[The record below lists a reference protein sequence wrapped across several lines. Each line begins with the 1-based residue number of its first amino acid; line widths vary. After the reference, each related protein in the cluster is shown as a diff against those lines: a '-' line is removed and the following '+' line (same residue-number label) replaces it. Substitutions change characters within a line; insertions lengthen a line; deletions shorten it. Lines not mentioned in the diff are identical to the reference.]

1 MNLVLATTRYDF
13 MLWSFDVAIDEG
25 VYLVIL
31 SLVTKLAVKCDQGG
45 SPPPGANCFSLKNF
59 KPKHL

>member
-45 SPPPGANCFSLKNF
+45 PLLQGQTASP
-59 KPKHL
+59 

>member
-1 MNLVLATTRYDF
+1 MNLVLATKRYDF

-31 SLVTKLAVKCDQGG
+31 SLVTELAVKCD
-45 SPPPGANCFSLKNF
+45 
-59 KPKHL
+59 

>member
-1 MNLVLATTRYDF
+1 

-31 SLVTKLAVKCDQGG
+31 FLVTKLAVKCDQGG
-45 SPPPGANCFSLKNF
+45 STPPGANCFSLKNF
-59 KPKHL
+59 LD

>member
-45 SPPPGANCFSLKNF
+45 STPLRANCFSLKNF
-59 KPKHL
+59 LD

>member
-31 SLVTKLAVKCDQGG
+31 SLVTKLAVKWDQGG
-45 SPPPGANCFSLKNF
+45 STPPGANCFSLKNF
-59 KPKHL
+59 LD

>member
-13 MLWSFDVAIDEG
+13 LLWSFDVAIDEG

-45 SPPPGANCFSLKNF
+45 STPPGANCFSLENF
-59 KPKHL
+59 LD

>member
-1 MNLVLATTRYDF
+1 MLVIYEFSASYNDF

-31 SLVTKLAVKCDQGG
+31 SLVTKLAVK
-45 SPPPGANCFSLKNF
+45 
-59 KPKHL
+59 

>member
-1 MNLVLATTRYDF
+1 MNLVLATIRYDF

-45 SPPPGANCFSLKNF
+45 STPSGANCFSLKNF
-59 KPKHL
+59 LD

>member
-13 MLWSFDVAIDEG
+13 MLSFDVAIDEG

-45 SPPPGANCFSLKNF
+45 STPPGANCFSLKNF
-59 KPKHL
+59 LD